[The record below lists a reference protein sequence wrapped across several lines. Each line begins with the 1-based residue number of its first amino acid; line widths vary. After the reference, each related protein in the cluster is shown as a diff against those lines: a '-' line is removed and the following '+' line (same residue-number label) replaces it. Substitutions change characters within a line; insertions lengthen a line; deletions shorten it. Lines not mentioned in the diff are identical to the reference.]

1 MLHCDSPSIG
11 QLGYQDPGTQ
21 SLQPVYELYDRIMYY
36 LIILL
41 VIVVWFFTR
50 VISSPTS
57 FAANHGEA
65 HLIEFLWTLAP
76 AGILWGI
83 GIPSLKLLY
92 MLDEILD
99 SEVTVKAIGNQWYWS
114 YEYSDQS
121 DDIAFDSF
129 LVDDAS
135 LEVGDL
141 RLLTVDNSQVL
152 PIYTSIRLLVTS
164 NDVIHSFGVPSLGLK
179 CDAIPGRLNSAG
191 ILLHRE
197 AYYYGQCSELCG
209 ILHGFMPI
217 SIQGVQPSSY
227 ITYLLN
233 AAGA

>member
-1 MLHCDSPSIG
+1 MAGRSPLHPSNF
-11 QLGYQDPGTQ
+11 
-21 SLQPVYELYDRIMYY
+21 S
-36 LIILL
+36 
-41 VIVVWFFTR
+41 
-50 VISSPTS
+50 
-57 FAANHGEA
+57 HGN
-65 HLIEFLWTLAP
+65 LIEFIWTLAP

-99 SEVTVKAIGNQWYWS
+99 SEITVKAIGNQWYWS
-114 YEYSDQS
+114 YEYSDWAEPLQ
-121 DDIAFDSF
+121 FDSF

-135 LEVGDL
+135 LNLGDL
-141 RLLTVDNSQVL
+141 RLLTVDNSLIL

-164 NDVIHSFGVPSLGLK
+164 NDVIHSFAVPSLGLK

-197 AYYYGQCSELCG
+197 SFFYGQCSELCG

-217 SIQGVQPSSY
+217 SIQGVKPSSY
-227 ITYLLN
+227 ITFLLN
-233 AAGA
+233 

>member
-1 MLHCDSPSIG
+1 M
-11 QLGYQDPGTQ
+11 GYQDPGT
-21 SLQPVYELYDRIMYY
+21 LALLGVYELYDRIMYY
-36 LIILL
+36 LIVLL
-41 VIVVWFFTR
+41 VIVLWFFSK
-50 VISSPTS
+50 VILTPTK
-57 FAANHGEA
+57 FAASFFHGN
-65 HLIEFLWTLAP
+65 LIEFLWTLAP

-99 SEVTVKAIGNQWYWS
+99 SEITVKAIGNQWYWS
-114 YEYSDQS
+114 YEYSDYLNNS
-121 DDIAFDSF
+121 LELDSF

-135 LEVGDL
+135 LDLGEL
-141 RLLTVDNSQVL
+141 RLLTVDNSLIL

-164 NDVIHSFGVPSLGLK
+164 NDVIHSFAVPSLGLK

-197 AYYYGQCSELCG
+197 SFFYGQCSELCG

-227 ITYLLN
+227 ISFLLK
-233 AAGA
+233 